1 MCQVVAYERLKTMNK
16 LYNCHLK
23 EWLQWLTRSSNYRS
37 SLTVNILAFGTG
49 GCRWRLDCINVC
61 DNFFSGNSLSYNE
74 ARLDGNKSL
83 LA

>member
-37 SLTVNILAFGTG
+37 SLTVNIFGIWDWWLEVEVG
-49 GCRWRLDCINVC
+49 L
-61 DNFFSGNSLSYNE
+61 Y
-74 ARLDGNKSL
+74 
-83 LA
+83 

>member
-1 MCQVVAYERLKTMNK
+1 MNK

-37 SLTVNILAFGTG
+37 SLTVNMLAFGTG
-49 GCRWRLDCINVC
+49 GWRWRLDCINVC
-61 DNFFSGNSLSYNE
+61 DNFFSGNSLSCNE

>member
-1 MCQVVAYERLKTMNK
+1 MNK

-49 GCRWRLDCINVC
+49 GWRWRLDCINVC
-61 DNFFSGNSLSYNE
+61 DNFFSGNSLSL
-74 ARLDGNKSL
+74 AMKHAWMGTSL
-83 LA
+83 CWPREGVDFD